1 MDTKELKLSYEQLE
15 ALAGQ
20 ATDQNQKLSQR
31 VKELENFSLFKRLDY
46 LFLIVK
52 MSDKFDSELVKSVV
66 NEITYNIVGPKEDTT
81 DKVETTS
88 DPIIKDD
95 TSIPTNNPHIPDNLQ
110 VNAVVNSSLTTTED
124 AVVSEPLTTNASTDN
139 TIVSA
144 S

>member
-31 VKELENFSLFKRLDY
+31 VKELDY